1 MSSDPADSRMI
12 EVVHL
17 LFTLCLFVAIGGAGA
32 RLWRGPTLADR
43 INAADVIALCAIGL
57 ALGHGWLQRDA
68 LWLDV
73 ALVAGLVL
81 YVGTTGVSLFLSPS
95 HLARKDHD

>member
-1 MSSDPADSRMI
+1 MITMI
-12 EVVHL
+12 EIAYL
-17 LFTLCLFVAIGGAGA
+17 LFTLCLFVAIGCAGL

-57 ALGHGWLQRDA
+57 ALGHGWLSRDA

-73 ALVAGLVL
+73 AMVAGLVL
-81 YVGTTGVSLFLSPS
+81 YVGTTGISLFLSPA
-95 HLARKDHD
+95 HLSRKDHD